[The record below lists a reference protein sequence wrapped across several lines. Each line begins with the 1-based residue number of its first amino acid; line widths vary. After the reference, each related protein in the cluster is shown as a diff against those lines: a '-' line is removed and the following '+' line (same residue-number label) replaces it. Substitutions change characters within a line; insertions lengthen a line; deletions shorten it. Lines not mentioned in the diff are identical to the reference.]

1 MVTKKG
7 RYGSFLAC
15 SNYPECKYIKSNKT
29 KEEPEPTGEMCP
41 DCGHELVRRKSRF
54 GTTFI
59 GCSNYPKCRYIKKEP
74 KKEKA
79 EGDDKAAPKKKAA
92 AKKTT
97 KKVVKK
103 AVKKTVKKA
112 VEAEAE
118 GSES

>member
-29 KEEPEPTGEMCP
+29 KEEPEPTGELCP
-41 DCGHELVRRKSRF
+41 ECGHELVRRKSRF
-54 GTTFI
+54 GTTFV

-79 EGDDKAAPKKKAA
+79 EQEDGSTAKKKT

-103 AVKKTVKKA
+103 AVKKTVKK
-112 VEAEAE
+112 EAADEE
-118 GSES
+118 KDNG